1 MEPFTYFLKKWFE
14 ETIETR
20 MASTQSVSENS
31 VEIPGFTENQPNI
44 QKKMNAVAQSL
55 RLTRYTRERP
65 SPSESEAE
73 EGE

>member
-20 MASTQSVSENS
+20 VATTEQTAENPK
-31 VEIPGFTENQPNI
+31 EMPNCTENPHNA
-44 QKKMNAVAQSL
+44 QKNMSTITRSL

-73 EGE
+73 GGE